1 MNPLQIERPL
11 SIGVLAARTGFNVSA
26 LRYYEEVGLI
36 PPATRRPSG
45 HRVYDEK
52 VQEVLRLVRHCR
64 DFGFSIEQTR
74 ALVSLSTSEESD
86 CVEAR
91 DIAQRHLDTVRA
103 KLGEL
108 QNLERSLAKFVQAC
122 SDQCVGGP
130 APRCTILTDLDP
142 RESHLPETDGCCGSS
157 DSVR

>member
-1 MNPLQIERPL
+1 MNPVQIDRPL
-11 SIGVLAARTGFNVSA
+11 SIGALAERTGFNVSA

-52 VQEVLRLVRHCR
+52 VQEVLTLIRHCR
-64 DFGFSIEQTR
+64 DFGFSIEETR
-74 ALVSLSTSEESD
+74 ALVSLSTSEDSD

-91 DIAQRHLDTVRA
+91 DIAQLHLDTVRS
-103 KLGEL
+103 KLKEL
-108 QNLERSLAKFVQAC
+108 QNLERSLAKFVRAC

-130 APRCTILTDLDP
+130 APKCTILKDLSLRDS
-142 RESHLPETDGCCGSS
+142 RLAKSTGCCG
-157 DSVR
+157 